1 MPNAHLII
9 QIHSRVELL
18 IKKLPLNLWTIPL
31 KFVDNSPQIVKIFK
45 NIWMALPNFSHN
57 SHVIFLNLIKF
68 IFVITLALSFLKLK
82 ILIPPLNALL
92 NYKQDLFYS
101 QFANLMSK
109 PNIMFP
115 FPLTS

>member
-18 IKKLPLNLWTIPL
+18 IKKLPLN
-31 KFVDNSPQIVKIFK
+31 NSPQIVKIFK

-109 PNIMFP
+109 PNIMYP